1 LREYWWEIKPVID
14 PFQVALSLMNHLPR
28 DELLAALRYRAVE
41 VHSAAEARKLAM
53 QTPWMDVKPR
63 HVAEL
68 FRLAAAQAE
77 AELRWIE
84 EASRQDPLADV
95 ASGRS
100 GRNCGGLSVRP
111 SPRTSADG

>member
-14 PFQVALSLMNHLPR
+14 PFQVALSLMNDLPR

-41 VHSAAEARKLAM
+41 ARSAVEARKLAT
-53 QTPWMDVKPR
+53 QAPWMDMKPR